1 MTYSAPPFPQCR
13 PKSSTAPTVM
23 KAFLILRINWCKQK
37 SSISKWIVSPQK
49 SGFMIRNPTNDPK
62 FESGL
67 FYHPKKPTAGAQN
80 WRRME
85 DAFPFQRGDSQ
96 VPAVSFQE
104 CSPITKHVLTSWYI
118 QMYPPHS
125 NCQHQGWALFPHQ
138 GGALIPMIPWCLES
152 MPRLENKSWTI
163 RGRNLGRTLVEG
175 WYFLITN
182 HIVFFLHAKFSVAA
196 KIFASLAMEGRTRSS

>member
-1 MTYSAPPFPQCR
+1 
-13 PKSSTAPTVM
+13 V

-67 FYHPKKPTAGAQN
+67 FYHPKKPTAGAKN
-80 WRRME
+80 GRRME
-85 DAFPFQRGDSQ
+85 DVFPFQRGDSQ

-104 CSPITKHVLTSWYI
+104 CSPITKHFLTSWYI

-125 NCQHQGWALFPHQ
+125 NCQQMAELCSHIKAELWS
-138 GGALIPMIPWCLES
+138 PWFHDVLNPCQMNHS
-152 MPRLENKSWTI
+152 NRLENRSWTI
-163 RGRNLGRTLVEG
+163 RGRNLGRTLVE
-175 WYFLITN
+175 
-182 HIVFFLHAKFSVAA
+182 VA
-196 KIFASLAMEGRTRSS
+196 IF